1 MAIELGRL
9 HQAHHH
15 RRALAGQCA
24 VLGGREQGVGR
35 ARAPRH
41 ITQQR
46 RLRVD
51 DVLAGGGE
59 AVGGVAPGLLRHR
72 VNFGA
77 GWSARHYGFGLDG
90 HYFHSRVLPAYE
102 WVAQGAREIPAQWQF
117 DAYVQTDLARW
128 LPWNNDR
135 YGLRAQL
142 RVNNFLDAKPA
153 RYAADTSGVG
163 VQPYGDWRGPVYS
176 LSLTATF

>member
-1 MAIELGRL
+1 
-9 HQAHHH
+9 
-15 RRALAGQCA
+15 
-24 VLGGREQGVGR
+24 
-35 ARAPRH
+35 
-41 ITQQR
+41 
-46 RLRVD
+46 
-51 DVLAGGGE
+51 
-59 AVGGVAPGLLRHR
+59 

-77 GWSARHYGFGLDG
+77 GSSAATTASASMATD
-90 HYFHSRVLPAYE
+90 FHSRVLPAYE
-102 WVAQGAREIPAQWQF
+102 WAAQGARAIPAQWQF

-135 YGLRAQL
+135 YGLHAQL

-153 RYAADTSGVG
+153 RYAADVSGVG